1 MTFFVELL
9 MKNWKLA
16 FGVSALAAALLA
28 VTILTHQRDSARDQL
43 RAERNERQT
52 ERVRLEVAVANAKQE
67 TKDHATF
74 IEDFRIPNL
83 LAQAEKQAVA
93 NYKAKYGSRTV
104 AGCSGPLRLPNVPS
118 GITADSNQASSAE
131 DADAISS
138 EFILACAHDA
148 AIVIGWQE
156 WARINRLPV
165 SKD

>member
-1 MTFFVELL
+1 MIFLELL
-9 MKNWKLA
+9 RKNWKLA
-16 FGVSALAAALLA
+16 FGASVLAAALLA

-43 RAERNERQT
+43 RAERNERQA

-93 NYKAKYGSRTV
+93 NYKAKYGSRTA
-104 AGCSGPLRLPNVPS
+104 AGCSGPLRLPNVPT

-131 DADAISS
+131 DVDATPS
-138 EFILACAHDA
+138 EFIHACAHDA

-156 WARINRLPV
+156 WAKLNKLEV
-165 SKD
+165 KE